1 MSDITLFGPKNEKD
15 LKRQYPELGEYKEF
29 AGLTSSELLFS
40 WYYANPTSP
49 LVKDDTLSD
58 KQRAI
63 GAVNAAMPKLS
74 QDAKEAY
81 FSLNFPDNVKRAV
94 DRWRKFDP
102 TVRARAKAIVEMAL
116 ENMEKLVKVDL
127 NDFIEYDDNGN
138 KQTNWTGRNSY
149 INSVAKMSDTLP
161 QLIAQVESGFGVVT
175 TKGEESKGLKAIDRY
190 HTTIKD

>member
-1 MSDITLFGPKNEKD
+1 
-15 LKRQYPELGEYKEF
+15 
-29 AGLTSSELLFS
+29 
-40 WYYANPTSP
+40 
-49 LVKDDTLSD
+49 
-58 KQRAI
+58 
-63 GAVNAAMPKLS
+63 MPKLS

-102 TVRARAKAIVEMAL
+102 TVRARAKAIVETAL

-127 NDFIEYDDNGN
+127 NDFVEFDENGN
-138 KQTNWTGRNSY
+138 KEINWTGRNSY
-149 INSVAKMSDTLP
+149 VNSVAKMSDTLP